1 MKTIKRKAVIVV
13 FMFVTLINYSKNTN
27 DFNTTIDTKKV
38 KVEFIN
44 VNKGHQL
51 TIKSNDGVLLH
62 SEIVSKKGKLTK
74 FFDLSALKDGNY
86 SIELN
91 KDYEILVKPF
101 KVKTGNVIFN
111 KELEKVIFK
120 PVIRNNKN
128 IVLFSKNNFDK
139 EPIKISLYYND
150 NPIYSATLQ
159 SDDAIIKRAYKLDEK
174 IKGNYSVIIYNNG
187 RNYVYDF
194 KI

>member
-27 DFNTTIDTKKV
+27 DFNIKIDTKKV
-38 KVEFIN
+38 KVEFKN

-51 TIKSNDGVLLH
+51 TIKSNEGVLLH

-128 IVLFSKNNFDK
+128 VVLFSKNNFDK
-139 EPIKISLYYND
+139 EPIKISFYYND
-150 NPIYSATLQ
+150 DPIYSTTIQ
-159 SDDAIIKRAYKLDEK
+159 SDDTIIKRAYKLDEK
-174 IKGNYSVIIYNNG
+174 VKGNYRVITNNNG
-187 RNYVYDF
+187 RSYVYDF